1 MTAKLMTA
9 KPNDGEANDKN
20 DLNKVRSLVSK
31 IAAK

>member
-9 KPNDGEANDKN
+9 KPNDMN
-20 DLNKVRSLVSK
+20 DLNKVRSVVSK